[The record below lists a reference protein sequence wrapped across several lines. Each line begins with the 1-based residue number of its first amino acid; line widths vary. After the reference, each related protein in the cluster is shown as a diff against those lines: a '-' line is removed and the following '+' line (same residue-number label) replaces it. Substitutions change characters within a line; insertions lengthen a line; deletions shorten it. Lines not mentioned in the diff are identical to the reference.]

1 MNIHKIKFTTQTPI
15 FIPDVLGSQYNAPF
29 TKEGKEYHD
38 KNGGFQ
44 IAIKD
49 GQEGLEI

>member
-15 FIPDVLGSQYNAPF
+15 FIPDVLGGKYNAPF

-38 KNGGFQ
+38 TNGGFQ

-49 GQEGLEI
+49 GQDGLVI